1 MTTERWLTLPKRIG
15 IRSPE
20 LSALLGRLSWDYAR
34 AWDSCEDPRLLAEMA
49 AAAGVPVD
57 VVLGAVSQVCADA
70 WKHWSGGATDPRPM
84 QIVTSANRWLRR
96 DSGFEEIWANWE
108 LAEHLTREVRAWYET
123 QHGAV
128 LARAIMSAV
137 SAVHSFAT
145 CARNLAEP
153 EYGHDQ
159 HDAARYQQ
167 KNADPANQG
176 LLHDAADAVKHALA
190 AGVWYHTHTEPSATE
205 ADHDAY
211 AKQILGFVIRQHLNH
226 DDVVQGLRERL
237 R

>member
-1 MTTERWLTLPKRIG
+1 MTTERWLTLPKRTG

-20 LSALLGRLSWDYAR
+20 LSALLGRLSWDYSR

-49 AAAGVPVD
+49 AAAGLPAD
-57 VVLGAVSQVCADA
+57 AVLGALGKVCADA
-70 WKHWSGGATDPRPM
+70 WAHWSGGATDPRPM
-84 QIVTSANRWLRR
+84 QIVSSVGRWLRR
-96 DSGFEEIWANWE
+96 DAGFEEIWANWE
-108 LAEHLTREVRAWYET
+108 LAEHLTREVKAWYDT

-137 SAVHSFAT
+137 NSVHAFAT
-145 CARNLAEP
+145 TARNLAEP

-159 HDAARYQQ
+159 YDAARYQQ
-167 KNADPANQG
+167 KNADPNNQA
-176 LLHDAADAVKHALA
+176 LLHDGAEVVKHAIA
-190 AGVWYHTHTEPSATE
+190 AGVWFHTHTEPRASE

-211 AKQILGFVIRQHLNH
+211 AKQILGFVLRQNLSA